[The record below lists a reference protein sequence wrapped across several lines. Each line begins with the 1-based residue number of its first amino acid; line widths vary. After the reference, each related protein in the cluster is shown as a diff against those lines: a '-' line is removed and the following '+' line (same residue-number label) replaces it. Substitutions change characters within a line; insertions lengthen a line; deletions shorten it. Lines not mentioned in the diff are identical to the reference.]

1 MLFLETVDS
10 YCSIDNWPSEAERG
24 VIFQLMTEAS
34 LHDDTL
40 MRILVIGLTREL
52 PLPPNDA
59 LDIADKLV
67 ARAANVHTIGTY
79 IYLFVFVNV
88 TFFFSKIFPEYLHWI
103 GKNCLMLCLMSLDIV
118 PHHQ

>member
-67 ARAANVHTIGTY
+67 ARAANVHTIGIY
-79 IYLFVFVNV
+79 IYLCLFV
-88 TFFFSKIFPEYLHWI
+88 
-103 GKNCLMLCLMSLDIV
+103 M
-118 PHHQ
+118 